1 MTSMASARAAPL
13 RWTRTVADGVQVF
26 AKDVGSGMLEVSHN
40 LLALVGLVVVVAA
53 AFLSGQPEMR
63 AAIERQAFGWL
74 QDRYDSRQPAADALA
89 QAVAEPAAVE
99 RATAV
104 DPASLSRQQGLV
116 AQWLSR
122 RYRVAPEPVARL
134 VQEAWAIGG
143 KAGLEPHLILAIMAI
158 ESSFNPFAQ
167 SPVGAQGLMQVMTRV
182 HDDKFEAFG
191 GTLAA
196 FDPVANLRVGVQIL
210 KDCIAKAGSLEGG
223 LRFYVGAANLPDDGG
238 YAARVLAE
246 RDHLKRVAQGDVVPF
261 NAPITLATG
270 ATPVPAETTAS
281 PTRGGP
287 AAGPAPVRAVTT
299 SSVAPAAHP
308 FEPASLLPPGAAAA
322 VPAALVRWLTP
333 GSTGPAASM
342 STAVPPLAPGATAD
356 AGTPAVPSAAPAV
369 IPAPTAAP
377 ATAPASSPPADPA
390 PAPARVAGL

>member
-13 RWTRTVADGVQVF
+13 RWTRSVADGVQVF
-26 AKDVGSGMLEVSHN
+26 VKDVGSGMLEVSHN

-53 AFLSGQPEMR
+53 TFLSGQPEMR
-63 AAIERQAFGWL
+63 VAIERQAFGWL
-74 QDRYDSRQPAADALA
+74 QDRYESRQPAAEALA

-191 GTLAA
+191 GTFAA

-210 KDCIAKAGSLEGG
+210 KDCITKAGSLEGG

-246 RDHLKRVAQGDVVPF
+246 RDHLKRVAKGESVPF
-261 NAPITLATG
+261 NAPITVATVT
-270 ATPVPAETTAS
+270 TPMSAETAVS

-287 AAGPAPVRAVTT
+287 AGAVAT

-322 VPAALVRWLTP
+322 VP
-333 GSTGPAASM
+333 
-342 STAVPPLAPGATAD
+342 TAV
-356 AGTPAVPSAAPAV
+356 
-369 IPAPTAAP
+369 PAPTAAP
-377 ATAPASSPPADPA
+377 ATAPASSA
-390 PAPARVAGL
+390 PAEPTPTPARVAGL